1 MNLAEFLKF
10 AHILAIVIGFGGMIA
25 LHATLPMITRATT
38 VPEARSLVRLGR
50 IFDLT
55 AGVGIV
61 LGGLVGLGLSVYQEW
76 DFGENMW
83 LNIAA
88 TLSIVAIL
96 IAGATITPGLGRLER
111 MVREETGVELSA
123 DARAALASR
132 RLVGIASA
140 VTLFLLVILFLMV
153 AKPGVDFSGIDNWPV
168 NS

>member
-25 LHATLPMITRATT
+25 LHATLPVLTRAST
-38 VPEARSLVRLGR
+38 VPEARTLIRLGR
-50 IFDLT
+50 IFDAT

-61 LGGLVGLGLSVYQEW
+61 LGGLVGLGLSLYQEW

-88 TLSIVAIL
+88 TLWIVAIVL
-96 IAGATITPGLGRLER
+96 AGATITPGLGRLSRLVDAEEGSDLSPET
-111 MVREETGVELSA
+111 REQ
-123 DARAALASR
+123 LASR
-132 RLVGIASA
+132 RLVWIASA
-140 VTLFLLVILFLMV
+140 VTVFLLVILFLMV